1 MTQDD
6 LIEAVG
12 NYIRENGGMTAAYG
26 WYVGV
31 ASDPQRRL
39 FRNHR
44 VNKRDGAWIYG
55 EAETDSAARKVE
67 QSLLE
72 RGCQGGSVAENPAA
86 RSVYAYRIT
95 LYTQEDLFTQD
106 DLVTQEA
113 RQALEALQA
122 LESLQ
127 AQETLKAQEARQALE
142 ALGPRTALEA
152 LEALQ
157 ALETLQ
163 AQETLKAREA
173 RQALEPLYTQV
184 DTG

>member
-39 FRNHR
+39 FRDHR

-55 EAETDSAARKVE
+55 EAETESAAREVE
-67 QSLLE
+67 HGLLE
-72 RGCQGGSVAENPAA
+72 RGCQGGPVAENSAA

-95 LYTQEDLFTQD
+95 LYTQEDLVTQD

-113 RQALEALQA
+113 RQALEA
-122 LESLQ
+122 LQ

-157 ALETLQ
+157 ALESLQ

>member
-39 FRNHR
+39 FRDHR

-55 EAETDSAARKVE
+55 EAETESAAREVE
-67 QSLLE
+67 HGLLE
-72 RGCQGGSVAENPAA
+72 RGCQGGPVAENSAA

-95 LYTQEDLFTQD
+95 LYTQEDLVTQD

-122 LESLQ
+122 
-127 AQETLKAQEARQALE
+127 QETLKAQ
-142 ALGPRTALEA
+142 
-152 LEALQ
+152 
-157 ALETLQ
+157 
-163 AQETLKAREA
+163 EA